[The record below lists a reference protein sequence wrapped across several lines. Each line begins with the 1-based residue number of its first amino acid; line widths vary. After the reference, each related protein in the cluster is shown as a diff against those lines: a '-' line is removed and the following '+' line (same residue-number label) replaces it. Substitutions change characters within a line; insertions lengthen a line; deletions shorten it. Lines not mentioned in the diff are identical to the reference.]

1 MNTVNEVLSSLR
13 QIIRAID
20 IDSKRLHKTF
30 GLTSPQLILLSTVQ
44 ANPKLTI
51 RQASQEVSLSQGTVT
66 TILDKLQ
73 KKGLVKRQRSEA
85 DKRKIHLLLTS
96 EGEALLQS
104 TPELLQSS
112 FRDSFTALEEWEQLQ
127 ILASLKR
134 LSALMGAKNIDAAPV
149 LRVGEIIED
158 ED

>member
-1 MNTVNEVLSSLR
+1 MNTVNNVLSSLR

-30 GLTSPQLILLSTVQ
+30 GLTSPQLLLLSTVH
-44 ANPKLTI
+44 ANPGLTI
-51 RQASQEVSLSQGTVT
+51 RQASEEISLSQGTVT

-73 KKGLVKRQRSEA
+73 SKGLVERQRSDQ
-85 DKRKIHLLLTS
+85 DKRKIHLLLTT
-96 EGEALLQS
+96 EGESLLQS

-112 FRDSFTALEEWEQLQ
+112 FQDSFSSLEEWEQLQ

-134 LSALMGAKNIDAAPV
+134 LSALMGAKNIDAAPM
-149 LRVGEIIED
+149 LRVGSIGEED
-158 ED
+158 